1 MILTNGMSMAQ
12 LSTMTKEVVALGI
25 DCKASSSMSTS
36 VGRTRI
42 NHEDIKRNTYQEGL
56 YQDPL
61 NDETMVPSYLDTV
74 ENHMQPH
81 THLK

>member
-36 VGRTRI
+36 VGRARI
-42 NHEDIKRNTYQEGL
+42 NHGDIKRNTY
-56 YQDPL
+56 
-61 NDETMVPSYLDTV
+61 
-74 ENHMQPH
+74 
-81 THLK
+81 